1 MNYSYFCNFYF
12 IKFLLI
18 MYLLVTAAIISF
30 YRKSSSKKIKN
41 LRIGYF
47 ITIFILVCLM
57 TVVQRFSEAKLVFY
71 VLMFLAYLSSVV
83 LFALF
88 SKSTEKV
95 NRVLG
100 FINIIVC
107 VLLGIFIGLC
117 PSGKHATITT
127 SGEGKTTLSEENE
140 PVITS
145 ESTEGTTSTSLQEV
159 VKEPIKV
166 LEDCLVKTL
175 ETSKTSKP
183 LGRTRQSLSSLEDQ
197 NSIRNAICL
206 YPYIVA
212 YIEKFKPEDESLKV
226 FFDKES
232 TKENFLSEVE
242 IVVKNLKDQT
252 SLNLNSL
259 LLDSLE
265 DNFTKEKVE
274 ANYKKL
280 LLFLDKE
287 EKVGRNPVEIIKKLA
302 ETERSIFQA
311 GVQRKAKARKQAET
325 TQKIDLIEAEKK
337 LMKEKIKEKVL
348 TCLKENNNLEQD
360 HVRCS
365 QLVIAEI
372 IGGDS
377 DTVLTGLDKKFFDD
391 HENMFI
397 EIYTELLPED
407 KKTTLKEFLRN
418 FFNKTGADTL
428 DFGTDEEKNL
438 RLFLSEYYKICANW
452 MLGSNYFADRKTA
465 FNTLENNDALIF
477 DSATKYNIIENKLKE
492 LNISDPLGLYKHYY
506 SL

>member
-1 MNYSYFCNFYF
+1 
-12 IKFLLI
+12 

-71 VLMFLAYLSSVV
+71 VLMFLAFLSSVV
-83 LFALF
+83 LFGLF

-100 FINIIVC
+100 FINILVC

-127 SGEGKTTLSEENE
+127 SDKGKTTLSEENE
-140 PVITS
+140 PVIPS

-159 VKEPIKV
+159 VEEPIKV

-183 LGRTRQSLSSLEDQ
+183 LRRTRQSLSSLEDQ

-206 YPYIVA
+206 HPYIVA
-212 YIEKFKPEDESLKV
+212 YIEKFKPEDESLKD
-226 FFDKES
+226 FFKKES
-232 TKENFLSEVE
+232 TKQNFLSDVE
-242 IVVKNLKDQT
+242 IVVKKLKDHQT
-252 SLNLNSL
+252 SLNLNSSL
-259 LLDSLE
+259 LNSLE
-265 DNFTKEKVE
+265 DNFTKVKVE
-274 ANYKKL
+274 ENYQKL
-280 LLFLDKE
+280 LSFLAEKE
-287 EKVGRNPVEIIKKLA
+287 QSGWSPVEIINKLA
-302 ETERSIFQA
+302 ETEDSIFQA
-311 GVQRKAKARKQAET
+311 GVQRRAKARKKADT

-465 FNTLENNDALIF
+465 FEKLENNDATIF

-492 LNISDPLGLYKHYY
+492 LGLNISDHFNRYSHYF